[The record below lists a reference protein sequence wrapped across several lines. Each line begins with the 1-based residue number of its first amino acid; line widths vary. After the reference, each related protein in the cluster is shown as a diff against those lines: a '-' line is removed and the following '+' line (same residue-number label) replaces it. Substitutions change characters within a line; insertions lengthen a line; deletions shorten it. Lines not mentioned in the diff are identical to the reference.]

1 MLETMGNTRSRC
13 VRNERFRTDRH
24 KWIIT
29 VDILKSFTAV
39 V

>member
-1 MLETMGNTRSRC
+1 MLEAMGNTCSRC
-13 VRNERFRTDRH
+13 VRNERFGTSRH